1 MEDLANG
8 NLTHNPKSAQNSAI
22 SALVLRMQ
30 SHLAKLFPLPS
41 LKPCLL
47 LHFTSGFD
55 FYRGC
60 WICFFHD
67 PAPFRAIGHTQGPS
81 AWPRRPRTA
90 GVFVKLPFKCS
101 SA

>member
-30 SHLAKLFPLPS
+30 SHLAKLFHFPS
-41 LKPCLL
+41 LEPCLL
-47 LHFTSGFD
+47 LRFTSGFD

-60 WICFFHD
+60 WMCFF
-67 PAPFRAIGHTQGPS
+67 P
-81 AWPRRPRTA
+81 
-90 GVFVKLPFKCS
+90 
-101 SA
+101 